1 MEPVYS
7 GHLRVLRKVSAIDRC
22 PLYRGFFQNCST
34 GHETR
39 LPIPIEVEDKSIKF
53 TYRSFSRG
61 YHAYMNSWN
70 PIVGDDSLICERE
83 DNNEHDEH
91 AVAVMYH
98 DSISWK
104 VVGHV
109 PLHLSQVMSNFL
121 RFPNCS
127 IRVTITGKRVNRGVG
142 LGLEIPVHYIFYGDE
157 G

>member
-1 MEPVYS
+1 M
-7 GHLRVLRKVSAIDRC
+7 LTI
-22 PLYRGFFQNCST
+22 PLDT
-34 GHETR
+34 T
-39 LPIPIEVEDKSIKF
+39 IPIKVEDKSIKF
-53 TYRSFSRG
+53 TYSSFSRG

-127 IRVTITGKRVNRGVG
+127 IRVTITGKRVNRGVC
-142 LGLEIPVHYIFYGDE
+142 LGLEIPIHYIFYGDE
-157 G
+157 RVIAWVEKAIKKVNDNIAINVSTNV